1 MAVHW
6 CRSIAALALVA
17 GLTGFTA
24 PAAAQG
30 FLQNHFGWGS
40 PSNPSRP
47 PGLQSPYSYREPL
60 FDPYRVDPRGA
71 DPFRDVGGVYRT
83 VCVRLCDGYY
93 WPISQAT
100 GRDGLDRD
108 AYTCRSS
115 CGQDARLYYLGS
127 RAGDATEM
135 IDLQGRP
142 YTNLRTAFRYR
153 KKLVDGCQCRPEP
166 WSAAERERHR
176 RYAQDNPN
184 PDRIERNAVA
194 FSGPPIPL
202 LPSGSQAAADPAQV
216 LVGGGGRVGEADRL
230 PSRSMDDHPEKE
242 PLPRSVK
249 PSVKVPVPATPHFK
263 AIARPAPA
271 SIKAPRFSPVGTN
284 GPLSSKAWS
293 GG

>member
-1 MAVHW
+1 MGLLRR
-6 CRSIAALALVA
+6 RSIVAIVLVV
-17 GLTGFTA
+17 GLTD

-30 FLQNHFGWGS
+30 FLQNLFGWGAS
-40 PSNPSRP
+40 PNPSRLP
-47 PGLQSPYSYREPL
+47 DRPSPYSHREPL
-60 FDPYRVDPRGA
+60 FDPYRLDPRDD
-71 DPFRDVGGVYRT
+71 DPFREVGGVYRT

-135 IDLQGRP
+135 IDLHGRP
-142 YTNLRTAFRYR
+142 YIALATAFRYR

-166 WSAAERERHR
+166 WSASEQERHR
-176 RYAQDNPN
+176 RYAQDSPN

-202 LPSGSQAAADPAQV
+202 LPSGTRASAG
-216 LVGGGGRVGEADRL
+216 LVGLGGAARVSGATEETRPAA
-230 PSRSMDDHPEKE
+230 ETE
-242 PLPRSVK
+242 PAAPPPRAVK
-249 PSVKVPVPATPHFK
+249 PPIATPLVK
-263 AIARPAPA
+263 PMARPGPET
-271 SIKAPRFSPVGTN
+271 IKGSRIKPVGAS
-284 GPLSSKAWS
+284 GPVSSTGPA

>member
-17 GLTGFTA
+17 GLTG

-30 FLQNHFGWGS
+30 FLQNFFGWSAS
-40 PSNPSRP
+40 PNPARP

-60 FDPYRVDPRGA
+60 FDPYRVDPRA
-71 DPFRDVGGVYRT
+71 DDPFRDVGGVYRT

-100 GRDGLDRD
+100 GREGLDRD
-108 AYTCRSS
+108 SYTCRAS
-115 CGQDARLYYLGS
+115 CGQDSRLYYLGS

-142 YTNLRTAFRYR
+142 YTDLPTAFRYR
-153 KKLVDGCQCRPEP
+153 KKLVDGCRCRPEP
-166 WSAAERERHR
+166 WSASERDRHR
-176 RYAQDNPN
+176 RYSQDIPN
-184 PDRIERNAVA
+184 PDRSERNPVA

-202 LPSGSQAAADPAQV
+202 LPSGSAVESLPTEEIEPA
-216 LVGGGGRVGEADRL
+216 L
-230 PSRSMDDHPEKE
+230 P
-242 PLPRSVK
+242 PLRAGK
-249 PSVKVPVPATPHFK
+249 R
-263 AIARPAPA
+263 IAPPGPL
-271 SIKAPRFSPVGTN
+271 SIKAPGFGPVGAS
-284 GPLSSKAWS
+284 GPLSSRTWP